1 MWCKRTGHDGVK
13 QYTLCC
19 QSCPSFPLEIL
30 SCIGYPE
37 ERRELKQQS
46 FLRVKKRPQNRY
58 TLELVAQDPAY
69 ISLFTIRRHHM
80 AYMAFATFYMLV
92 TIVLSC
98 LAGFLVYRIRGRSL
112 ALVAA
117 FWTFAVLFVTLAGF
131 FIPSTWVWNM

>member
-1 MWCKRTGHDGVK
+1 
-13 QYTLCC
+13 
-19 QSCPSFPLEIL
+19 
-30 SCIGYPE
+30 
-37 ERRELKQQS
+37 
-46 FLRVKKRPQNRY
+46 
-58 TLELVAQDPAY
+58 
-69 ISLFTIRRHHM
+69 M

-98 LAGFLVYRIRGRSL
+98 LAGFLGYRIRGRSL